1 MNEAAITLIMLGCLL
16 SPAVL
21 FAILALAALVAWRR
35 ARSDAARLTAEI
47 QTLNEQV
54 VQYQRQLG
62 LPGDQEDP
70 SQSISSTPC

>member
-16 SPAVL
+16 SPAVV
-21 FAILALAALVAWRR
+21 FGVLALAALVAWLR
-35 ARSDAARLTAEI
+35 ARSDVARLTAEV

>member
-21 FAILALAALVAWRR
+21 FGVLALAALVAWLR
-35 ARSDAARLTAEI
+35 ARSDVARLTAEV

-62 LPGDQEDP
+62 LPGEPQDP
-70 SQSISSTPC
+70 SKPDIPPTS

>member
-1 MNEAAITLIMLGCLL
+1 MNEAAITLIMLVCLL

-35 ARSDAARLTAEI
+35 ARSDVARLTAEV

-62 LPGDQEDP
+62 QPGDQETP
-70 SQSISSTPC
+70 SQPTTPTLN